1 MEGGR
6 GGKKLGFSWIK
17 QINLGLSHIKTDHS
31 YCRAPNRNFEY
42 GGRLRVQK
50 CGNLKRIDVEQGNL
64 PKGLLKP
71 RQTRDRSL
79 CMESVET
86 TKKIHI
92 LENRPIQHGER
103 CISNKLVTRFKK
115 RFPTSPPFS
124 LIDRVLAKFQREK
137 ATMILVTPS
146 WQTQAWFS
154 KLLDMSIQIPIL
166 LPSYPGLLTNP
177 KREVHRLLQN
187 QSLRLVAWKVSEKSY
202 LQKEF

>member
-31 YCRAPNRNFEY
+31 YCRAPTRNFEN

-50 CGNLKRIDVEQGNL
+50 CRNLKRMGVEQGNL
-64 PKGLLKP
+64 PKGLLKR

-79 CMESVET
+79 CLESVET

-103 CISNKLVTRFKK
+103 CISDKLIPRFKK

-124 LIDRVLAKFQREK
+124 LIGRVLAKFQREK

-146 WQTQAWFS
+146 W
-154 KLLDMSIQIPIL
+154 
-166 LPSYPGLLTNP
+166 
-177 KREVHRLLQN
+177 
-187 QSLRLVAWKVSEKSY
+187 
-202 LQKEF
+202 

>member
-50 CGNLKRIDVEQGNL
+50 CGNLKRIGVEQGNL

-115 RFPTSPPFS
+115 RFPTSPPLS

-177 KREVHRLLQN
+177 KGRLIHCYKTN
-187 QSLRLVAWKVSEKSY
+187 P
-202 LQKEF
+202 